1 MNINID
7 NYEAYLLDYLDGKL
21 SPDEVERLTA
31 FVTAQGL
38 DWKELTE
45 ELPHLEALPIGY
57 KDKGRL
63 KKRGLVVPLYVKI
76 ASAAAAGGLL
86 LTVGLW
92 PAKSL
97 PKVDPIAELSPVAA
111 HLTVTE
117 EPLRIVPRK
126 AITFAECQEATTH
139 TKKET
144 KNEFVRTVV
153 EPIATLSSVK
163 TREIAS
169 YDDAGFPLSSD
180 IELLLYRIE
189 AEQALAQLAIEP
201 DYEEEIPTSWI
212 GRGIC
217 RMTEGRHS
225 SIMGL
230 INAGL
235 HLAKKKVVKATNDMA
250 VAAYYR
256 VDEHREEAKE
266 RWKEKH
272 EE

>member
-1 MNINID
+1 MNITTD
-7 NYEAYLLDYLDGKL
+7 NFEAYLLDYLEGNL
-21 SPDEVERLTA
+21 SPDEAERLKA

-45 ELPHLEALPIGY
+45 ELPILEAPQIGY
-57 KDKGRL
+57 KDKERL

-76 ASAAAAGGLL
+76 ASAAAVGGLL

-117 EPLRIVPRK
+117 EPIRIVPRR
-126 AITFAECQEATTH
+126 AITFAECQVAKTN

-144 KNEFVRTVV
+144 KNEFVRTGV

-163 TREIAS
+163 TQEIAS
-169 YDDAGFPLSSD
+169 FDDAGFPLSSD
-180 IELLLYRIE
+180 IELLLYRLE

-201 DYEEEIPTSWI
+201 DDEEEMPTSWI
-212 GRGIC
+212 GRGIY
-217 RMTEGRHS
+217 RMSEGRCS
-225 SIMGL
+225 SIGGL
-230 INAGL
+230 INVGL
-235 HLAKKKVVKATNDMA
+235 HIAKKEAVKAATDMA
-250 VAAYYR
+250 MTAYYR
-256 VDEHREEAKE
+256 ADEHREEAKE
-266 RWKEKH
+266 RWQERH
-272 EE
+272 GE